1 MNKKGEIT
9 INYIIFLIIAVIVL
23 IVVIIIFRTQIAD
36 IFSRFGA
43 LINNI
48 FEPTKDINFGK

>member
-1 MNKKGEIT
+1 MNKKGELT

-43 LINNI
+43 LVNNI
-48 FEPTKDINFGK
+48 FAPAETINFGE